1 MALLLL
7 SQEDRVEPF
16 RQMADEARRVHRE
29 WTARVFRPQLE
40 RLSRAERELRL
51 AQLVAICDVY
61 TWKLLR
67 RDQRLGR
74 ARTERALTEMI
85 NGLVGGPR

>member
-1 MALLLL
+1 VLDGLAKP
-7 SQEDRVEPF
+7 D
-16 RQMADEARRVHRE
+16 
-29 WTARVFRPQLE
+29 
-40 RLSRAERELRL
+40 RELRL

-67 RDQRLGR
+67 RDQRLSRERTGR
-74 ARTERALTEMI
+74 ALVEMI